1 MPHLTI
7 EYSKSLNKDVD
18 THALLKAIHTS
29 IDGCD
34 GVDMNRVKSRL
45 IEHENV
51 LNGKDAHAIG
61 MIHVTL
67 AILSGRDIET
77 KKSYGKALFDA
88 LKANVPEKV
97 RQSASL
103 TVEIR
108 DMEQACYFR

>member
-7 EYSKSLNKDVD
+7 EYSRSLADQID
-18 THALLKAIHTS
+18 TKKLLKAIHSS

-45 IEHENV
+45 IAHDQV
-51 LNGKDAHAIG
+51 INGNDAHEIN

-67 AILSGRDIET
+67 AILSGRDLET
-77 KKSYGKALFDA
+77 KKSYGKALFVK
-88 LKANVPEKV
+88 LKENVPESV